1 MPRVQVNRPT
11 IDSCRLV
18 LNAHELR
25 ANGCLRPGW
34 SGRWRIEGGSG
45 GGDGK
50 AKVSI
55 HLRAEADRLHL
66 SWDPRSVSDS
76 VVATAADS
84 GEVESGSGGDDEIS
98 ETVSLA
104 HFSNHF
110 GGGYTLFVCP
120 GLQGVGTTD
129 GTSSDGD
136 NNDADDDNDG
146 NAGDNDAVV
155 DAAAVAAP
163 CCGRRVVRLYLSRR
177 YFLCRQCSQLVYVTP
192 YELPWQRARRRRDK
206 VRRRLGVGPG
216 LSLEAPEKPGPITLA
231 RYEYLL
237 DELLQ
242 AEIAVTE
249 AQTAFFL
256 ETAERIA
263 ARSRRR
269 REPKPKP

>member
-129 GTSSDGD
+129 GPVATVTTTMLTTTMTTMLATMMPSSMLLPLLLPVVGD
-136 NNDADDDNDG
+136 A
-146 NAGDNDAVV
+146 
-155 DAAAVAAP
+155 
-163 CCGRRVVRLYLSRR
+163 
-177 YFLCRQCSQLVYVTP
+177 
-192 YELPWQRARRRRDK
+192 
-206 VRRRLGVGPG
+206 
-216 LSLEAPEKPGPITLA
+216 
-231 RYEYLL
+231 
-237 DELLQ
+237 
-242 AEIAVTE
+242 
-249 AQTAFFL
+249 
-256 ETAERIA
+256 
-263 ARSRRR
+263 
-269 REPKPKP
+269 

>member
-110 GGGYTLFVCP
+110 G
-120 GLQGVGTTD
+120 
-129 GTSSDGD
+129 
-136 NNDADDDNDG
+136 
-146 NAGDNDAVV
+146 
-155 DAAAVAAP
+155 
-163 CCGRRVVRLYLSRR
+163 RL
-177 YFLCRQCSQLVYVTP
+177 V
-192 YELPWQRARRRRDK
+192 
-206 VRRRLGVGPG
+206 
-216 LSLEAPEKPGPITLA
+216 KPGAPLVPLPAGNVRTIVYGLA
-231 RYEYLL
+231 DPR
-237 DELLQ
+237 
-242 AEIAVTE
+242 
-249 AQTAFFL
+249 
-256 ETAERIA
+256 RIA
-263 ARSRRR
+263 AREIALGTVGSFLD
-269 REPKPKP
+269 REDSHN